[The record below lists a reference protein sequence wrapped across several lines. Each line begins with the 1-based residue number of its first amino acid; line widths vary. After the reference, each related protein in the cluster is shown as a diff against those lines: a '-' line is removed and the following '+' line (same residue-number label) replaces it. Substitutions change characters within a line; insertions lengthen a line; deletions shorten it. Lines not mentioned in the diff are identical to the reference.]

1 MFADV
6 KANIAKT
13 TRNKRSGGFSY
24 KFSQAVPSKLEVNKK
39 RWCIFHLILVGI
51 PSILILSMAGGG
63 GFIRQ
68 NLLAKCEKSY
78 LSTVP
83 KIFRNKKIKVINYYY
98 VTC

>member
-39 RWCIFHLILVGI
+39 
-51 PSILILSMAGGG
+51 GGVF
-63 GFIRQ
+63 FIW
-68 NLLAKCEKSY
+68 
-78 LSTVP
+78 
-83 KIFRNKKIKVINYYY
+83 F
-98 VTC
+98 